1 MKFKN
6 LAVGMVVK
14 VKKSNDS
21 FSECYSGKYGKVIQL
36 DVDTQIGLDVC
47 VDFGIDRDWGRSK
60 DLKYK
65 DSDGNLFTHD
75 MLGD

>member
-6 LAVGMVVK
+6 LEVGMVVK

-21 FSECYSGKYGKVIQL
+21 FSGCYSGNYGKVIQL
-36 DVDTQIGLDVC
+36 DSDTRIKLDVC
-47 VDFGIDRDWGRSK
+47 VDFGRGGNWGYSK

>member
-14 VKKSNDS
+14 VKESNDS
-21 FSECYSGKYGKVIQL
+21 FNGHYYGKYGKVIYL
-36 DVDTQIGLDVC
+36 EGNAAFEYDVY
-47 VDFGIDRDWGRSK
+47 VDFGTGRDWGYSK

-65 DSDGNLFTHD
+65 DSYGNLFTHD
-75 MLGD
+75 MLGG

>member
-6 LAVGMVVK
+6 LEVGMVVK
-14 VKKSNDS
+14 VKKSNES
-21 FSECYSGKYGKVIQL
+21 FNGEHVGKYGKITRVDGEECDL
-36 DVDTQIGLDVC
+36 DVE
-47 VDFGIDRDWGRSK
+47 VDFGNYEDWGNSK

>member
-14 VKKSNDS
+14 VKKSND
-21 FSECYSGKYGKVIQL
+21 FFDNRYSGNYGKVVQLYGNTSIEL
-36 DVDTQIGLDVC
+36 DVL
-47 VDFGIDRDWGRSK
+47 VDFGKYTDWGFSK

-65 DSDGNLFTHD
+65 DDNGNLFTND
-75 MLGD
+75 VLGD

>member
-14 VKKSNDS
+14 VKKSNES
-21 FSECYSGKYGKVIQL
+21 FNGRYTGKYGKVKQIDESTEVEL
-36 DVDTQIGLDVC
+36 DVN
-47 VDFGIDRDWGRSK
+47 VDFGNYTDWGFSE

-65 DSDGNLFTHD
+65 DADGNLFTHD

>member
-6 LAVGMVVK
+6 LAVGMFIK
-14 VKKSNDS
+14 VKKSNVS
-21 FSECYSGKYGKVIQL
+21 FNGCHSGKYGKVIQL
-36 DVDTQIGLDVC
+36 DPNTRVELDVC
-47 VDFGIDRDWGRSK
+47 VDFGTGVDWGYSK

-75 MLGD
+75 MLGG

>member
-14 VKKSNDS
+14 VKKYND
-21 FSECYSGKYGKVIQL
+21 FFDNRYSGNYGKVVQL
-36 DVDTQIGLDVC
+36 DGNTSIELDVL
-47 VDFGIDRDWGRSK
+47 VDFGNYTDWGFSK

>member
-21 FSECYSGKYGKVIQL
+21 FNGCYSGNYGKVVQL
-36 DVDTQIGLDVC
+36 DGNTSIELDVL
-47 VDFGIDRDWGRSK
+47 VDFGNYTDWGFSE

-65 DSDGNLFTHD
+65 DDNGNLFTND
-75 MLGD
+75 VLGD